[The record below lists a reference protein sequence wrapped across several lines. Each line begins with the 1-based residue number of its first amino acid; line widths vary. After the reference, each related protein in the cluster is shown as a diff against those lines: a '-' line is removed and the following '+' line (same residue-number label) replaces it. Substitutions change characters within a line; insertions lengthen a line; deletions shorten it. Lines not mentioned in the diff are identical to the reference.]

1 MIGFLLLLTLCCW
14 IFIAIIVLAL
24 ITLVKYGGLVCFIL
38 IIIVSVIVGLVLEHI
53 LDKKKKH

>member
-1 MIGFLLLLTLCCW
+1 MIGFLLLLTLRCW

-24 ITLVKYGGLVCFIL
+24 IALVKYGGLVCFIL
-38 IIIVSVIVGLVLEHI
+38 IIMVSVIVGLALEHI

>member
-24 ITLVKYGGLVCFIL
+24 IALVKYGGLVCFIL
-38 IIIVSVIVGLVLEHI
+38 IVMVSVIVGLVLEHI